1 VYTTGKFGM
10 RNGRNR
16 LERQYARNKLDV
28 CGAEVREDKWIDL
41 QHPTHG
47 NRRRWEYG
55 MDCFRCDRV
64 KL

>member
-16 LERQYARNKLDV
+16 LERQYARNKMDV

-41 QHPTHG
+41 RHPTHG
-47 NRRRWEYG
+47 NRRR
-55 MDCFRCDRV
+55 
-64 KL
+64 